1 MMIVSL
7 AGMAS
12 LAVLVDEPAEVVWAD
27 PNFTQAYFSYRETW
41 QDSTGND
48 FTGVATALLF
58 GAAMFPVVV
67 DLISRAI
74 IRHVPVE
81 ERVKGFIR
89 RINSIQRKYLMPLH
103 TYLSI
108 IALGLGILHLILLC
122 GQSSSRTGLNPV
134 RHSGG
139 NRIAFQVEGCPIKVS
154 QIPLQISYQPDCLR
168 SFTGHTVC
176 RSCCNGFGLTIIT
189 KKETLVI
196 VPTRTTQTYNEKT
209 SRTFTEKHIR
219 SRHC

>member
-108 IALGLGILHLILLC
+108 IALGLGILHLIL
-122 GQSSSRTGLNPV
+122 SSCAANPLPELGLILSGILVVTGLLFKWKAVPSKFRKYLYKFHTSLIV
-134 RHSGG
+134 SGVLLA
-139 NRIAFQVEGCPIKVS
+139 ILFA
-154 QIPLQISYQPDCLR
+154 
-168 SFTGHTVC
+168 GHAVMD
-176 RSCCNGFGLTIIT
+176 SD
-189 KKETLVI
+189 
-196 VPTRTTQTYNEKT
+196 
-209 SRTFTEKHIR
+209 
-219 SRHC
+219 